1 MTGYTVHTGSTEKFS
16 SAWDRI
22 FSGDESAPAKKS
34 PRKAAKKSAAKAG
47 KKKSAHKV
55 KSNKKSKS

>member
-22 FSGDESAPAKKS
+22 FSGGKSKPAKKS
-34 PRKAAKKSAAKAG
+34 TRKTAKKSAAKSSS
-47 KKKSAHKV
+47 KKSAHKV